1 MFDIAQLFPN
11 LSPAQLGAT
20 ALIFVWSGFVRTG
33 LGFGGAA
40 LGLPFLLLLY
50 DQPLFW
56 IPVIGLQ
63 LLLFSG
69 LTLSNRLHNVD
80 WSYLR
85 RSGRLIL
92 PAAFAGVFGLLN
104 LPNSVLVGCIYG
116 ITLFYALL
124 WVLDRKIES
133 RQRWVDQVLLVLGG
147 YVAGSSL
154 TGAPL
159 MIAVFMRHVALP
171 QLRDT
176 LFVLWFIIVAFKLA
190 TLVALGVPLNFEVA
204 AVLVPAAAIGH
215 WAGLRAHDLL
225 LQHDGLTK
233 RVIGLLLILVSLEG
247 LWQLR

>member
-104 LPNSVLVGCIYG
+104 LPNSVLLGCIYG

-171 QLRDT
+171 QLRT
-176 LFVLWFIIVAFKLA
+176 RSSFFGSSSW
-190 TLVALGVPLNFEVA
+190 P
-204 AVLVPAAAIGH
+204 
-215 WAGLRAHDLL
+215 
-225 LQHDGLTK
+225 
-233 RVIGLLLILVSLEG
+233 SS
-247 LWQLR
+247 WQRW

>member
-104 LPNSVLVGCIYG
+104 LPNSVLLGCIYG
-116 ITLFYALL
+116 ITLVYALL

>member
-104 LPNSVLVGCIYG
+104 LPNSVLLGCIYG

>member
-1 MFDIAQLFPN
+1 MFDLSQLFPN
-11 LSPAQLGAT
+11 FSPAHLVAT

-40 LGLPFLLLLY
+40 LGLPFLLLLH

-80 WSYLR
+80 WPYLR

-92 PAAFAGVFGLLN
+92 PAAFSGVFGLLN
-104 LPNSVLVGCIYG
+104 LPNSVLLGCIYG

-190 TLVALGVPLNFEVA
+190 TLAALAVPLNFEVA

-215 WAGLRAHDLL
+215 WAGLRMHDLL

>member
-1 MFDIAQLFPN
+1 MFDLSQLFPDF
-11 LSPAQLGAT
+11 SPAYLVAT
-20 ALIFVWSGFVRTG
+20 ALVFVWSGFVRTC
-33 LGFGGAA
+33 LGFGCAA
-40 LGLPFLLLLY
+40 LGLPFLLLIH

-69 LTLSNRLHNVD
+69 LTLRNRLHNVD

-104 LPNSVLVGCIYG
+104 LPNSVLLGCIYG

-159 MIAVFMRHVALP
+159 MIAVFMRHVALS

-190 TLVALGVPLNFEVA
+190 TLATLAVPLNFEVA

-215 WAGLRAHDLL
+215 WAGLRTHDVL